1 MHVTVTVVSD
11 PGSSQVCQV
20 KTDTSKRPVVGLN
33 FFFPVTG
40 PVVPSVAWIQLYD
53 DGGQPLLL
61 SYGMVQ
67 CVQLAACFC
76 RSLLLTVHK
85 IIHICT
91 LIRKCSSSWFIAPQ
105 TND

>member
-1 MHVTVTVVSD
+1 MHVTVVSD

-67 CVQLAACFC
+67 CVQLDACFYHFY
-76 RSLLLTVHK
+76 LLCTQYYTHMYTDQKMFIFMVH
-85 IIHICT
+85 
-91 LIRKCSSSWFIAPQ
+91 CSTDQ
-105 TND
+105 

>member
-67 CVQLAACFC
+67 CVQLAACFY
-76 RSLLLTVHK
+76 RSLLLTLYTIN
-85 IIHICT
+85 IIHIR
-91 LIRKCSSSWFIAPQ
+91 IYVH
-105 TND
+105 